1 VITEESG
8 IAKGIR
14 RVVAVTG
21 NEAHEIS
28 RTAITLE
35 TNLSA
40 IERKTG
46 KDKDSAMKTFST
58 VRVFCLTYG
67 GLFIFMFLLSR
78 YSLPLIFR

>member
-1 VITEESG
+1 MITEESG

-35 TNLSA
+35 AKLTA

-67 GLFIFMFLLSR
+67 GLFIFLFLLSR